1 MRIHVLI
8 YIPCSKLF
16 VDNSFN
22 SPCNI
27 CICMKHIYNI
37 YIYINIYI
45 YYYTSSIFGP
55 RMESPTT
62 SSKKCGHV
70 QMINATRHW
79 FFGLGPWPVSKR
91 SREPTGTLAPIRPR
105 DELSKRRVS
114 TTTAE
119 MEVSHQ
125 GPAEVPPWETGKL
138 GNSLAMLF
146 SKEKGLAMYL
156 VQFWE
161 WWF

>member
-1 MRIHVLI
+1 MYMYDTYIQYI
-8 YIPCSKLF
+8 YI
-16 VDNSFN
+16 
-22 SPCNI
+22 
-27 CICMKHIYNI
+27 HIYN
-37 YIYINIYI
+37 
-45 YYYTSSIFGP
+45 YTSSIFGP

-62 SSKKCGHV
+62 SSKKGGHV

-79 FFGLGPWPVSKR
+79 FFGLGPGPFQKGQGNPSQFAQ
-91 SREPTGTLAPIRPR
+91 GTNFPKGAFQPPR
-105 DELSKRRVS
+105 LRWRFLIKDLLKFLLGR
-114 TTTAE
+114 
-119 MEVSHQ
+119 
-125 GPAEVPPWETGKL
+125 KL